1 MASELRT
8 SKYQKAIE
16 ASWDRCKHDFSLV
29 PHAVYPVMRLQSTEV
44 TPRFEAMVDKTGGRR
59 GIFQQLADIAGHA
72 GHCLVLC
79 DADQIVVRLEARDK
93 GHSRFERHGIA
104 LGSCWNER
112 IAGTNGVAMAMT
124 LGETVT
130 VRGNEHFFSK
140 LNSFSCTSVPLL
152 DACNRMIG
160 AVSLSTRDS
169 GNAAEC
175 LFSQQLLEQASTRIQ
190 NLLFEQH
197 YKEAL
202 IITVSSPV
210 GTGLMARDTL
220 IAIDGSG
227 HVLGATRGA
236 GFFTVE
242 GHGDVLTG
250 TSMEAIAGLSVDDL
264 VRTAGQIHNVHLDSG
279 DVLNISVREQ
289 VASSFPTASGSA
301 QKRKTQR
308 DFGRRRLS
316 RALRA
321 LAIGSQAMADT
332 LEQVQVCF
340 ANRIPL
346 LIEGESGT
354 GKTQLVTSL
363 HADLGNTPAQLV
375 RMDCSVFD
383 ESLMDRLQAGT
394 LLNQVAAVAE
404 PADNSRLSVTLL
416 VENVA
421 DLPEQGQSRL
431 RLLLETL
438 ESMEHD
444 ACAQHGALVV
454 NVVATTDHELLA
466 EVDAGRFREDLYY
479 LLCGAHFVL
488 PALRNREGVDTLAS
502 AIATTL
508 AGIAVELTHEARE
521 AIRNHGWPGNVRE
534 LRNTL
539 RQSLIAG
546 NGERISLCDIT
557 LRSRP
562 GSSAESAS
570 RGASQPVLASSPAEN
585 TYDEKVAIVDALKS
599 TQWNVSRAARKLG
612 IARATIHRK
621 ILRYG
626 IVRPIKDR

>member
-1 MASELRT
+1 MASELRS
-8 SKYQKAIE
+8 SKYQKAIAE
-16 ASWDRCKHDFSLV
+16 SWDRCKHDFSLV
-29 PHAVYPVMRLQSTEV
+29 QEAMYPVMRLQSTEV
-44 TPRFEAMVDKTGGRR
+44 TPRLEAMVDKIGGRR
-59 GIFQQLADIAGHA
+59 GIFQRLADIAGHA

-79 DADQIVVRLEARDK
+79 DADQVVVRLEARDK

-160 AVSLSTRDS
+160 AVSLSTMDS

-175 LFSQQLLEQASTRIQ
+175 IFSQQLLEQASRRVQ

-197 YKEAL
+197 YKDAL
-202 IITVSSPV
+202 IVTVSSPT
-210 GTGLMARDTL
+210 GTGLSASDTL
-220 IAIDGSG
+220 IALDDSG
-227 HVLGATRGA
+227 CILGATRGA
-236 GFFTVE
+236 GLFPGE
-242 GHGDVLTG
+242 GRLEVLTG
-250 TSMEAIAGLSVDDL
+250 TSMDTIAGLSIEDL
-264 VRTAGQIHNVHLDSG
+264 VRTPGQVHDVHLDSG

-289 VASSFPTASGSA
+289 VACSSFSTVSGSGP
-301 QKRKTQR
+301 KRRKQR

-316 RALRA
+316 RSLRN
-321 LAIGSQAMADT
+321 LAIGSRAMADS

-354 GKTQLVTSL
+354 GKTRLVTSL
-363 HADLGNTPAQLV
+363 HADLGNSPTQLV
-375 RMDCSVFD
+375 RMDCTVFD
-383 ESLMDRLQAGT
+383 ESVMDRLQTGT
-394 LLNQVAAVAE
+394 FMNKVSTVAE
-404 PADNSRLSVTLL
+404 QADINRLSVTLL

-421 DLPEQGQSRL
+421 DLPASGQARL
-431 RLLLETL
+431 RNLLETL

-444 ACAQHGALVV
+444 ASARHSALPM
-454 NVVATTDHELLA
+454 NVVATTDHDLLA

-508 AGIAVELTHEARE
+508 AGNTVELTNDARV
-521 AIRNHGWPGNVRE
+521 AIRHHDWPGNVRE

-557 LRSRP
+557 LRSH
-562 GSSAESAS
+562 SVNSDESAAE
-570 RGASQPVLASSPAEN
+570 GASRPALVSSPC
-585 TYDEKVAIVDALKS
+585 DEKTAIMDALDS
-599 TQWNVSRAARKLG
+599 THWNVSRAARKLG
-612 IARATIHRK
+612 IGRATIHRK
-621 ILRYG
+621 MLRHG
-626 IVRPIKDR
+626 IVRPDKER